1 VCGGI
6 GLLISV
12 TVTQKQGKYRCKSV
26 TVAFGDDVWEAAYIT
41 GNPTSGDDVWEDA
54 NVITGNGPKKRLLIF
69 SHFNG
74 IYVENGTHNRR
85 PKYTEQ
91 NKEDGDPFLTTTGA
105 EIVYCEDIES
115 WVFRHEHI
123 RTSLSEDLENDCSW
137 LLKSPETDS
146 YDIIELAEESEWFV
160 WKGLIESEYRI
171 SIECNECDDH
181 AGCNY
186 SGKCVDEIC
195 DCDDEHFGIL
205 CQYERPCPVIRSEKD
220 NTTTLSLLGD
230 ALDDEVDFVEVY
242 GRPVYVINNM
252 RGKPFSLLRLGYP
265 ADGDQYYNVE
275 YPNSTGTNST
285 GTVGV
290 GNLAPHKHHHDGF
303 FEDDDFFEQNDSP
316 GFQKLLSNYSFVL
329 QYTGRRWYG
338 QIKPPGF
345 TGLSFK
351 EEEYHAFWNNAFSG
365 LGDEDNSTLIISAPT
380 SGLGSPVGVDFYEMR
395 RRNLALEIGIHD
407 YDYSPFGVLIPLAQ
421 YEGSGFF
428 HCNKPE

>member
-338 QIKPPGF
+338 KFPVIIAAVRSDAAYFLAFLMYRGLKCTSASVLYMFQGKLNHPG
-345 TGLSFK
+345 L
-351 EEEYHAFWNNAFSG
+351 
-365 LGDEDNSTLIISAPT
+365 LG
-380 SGLGSPVGVDFYEMR
+380 
-395 RRNLALEIGIHD
+395 
-407 YDYSPFGVLIPLAQ
+407 
-421 YEGSGFF
+421 
-428 HCNKPE
+428 